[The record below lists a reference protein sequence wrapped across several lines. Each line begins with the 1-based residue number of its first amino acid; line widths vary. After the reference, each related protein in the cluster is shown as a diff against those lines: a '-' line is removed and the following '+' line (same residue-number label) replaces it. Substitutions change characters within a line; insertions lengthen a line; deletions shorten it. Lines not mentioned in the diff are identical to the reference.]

1 MKKRTLALP
10 LIILVL
16 LSLACSL
23 TAPAAEPTAAPVEE
37 QPTAAPVEPTAEP
50 AVEPTV
56 EESGGSGG
64 DVITSLADA
73 KKGVIRI
80 VVQGAYEYPD
90 FPASLEESYTGTGF
104 IIDPKGIAVTNN
116 HVVTGAATIE
126 VYFAD
131 DDEPRRAKLVAASEC
146 SDLAIIDIAGDE
158 YPYFEWFTDPLE
170 LGTEVYSLGYPLGD
184 PEFSQHK
191 GAISKK
197 RATVQSN
204 WTDAE
209 AVVEHDALIN
219 PGNSGGP
226 LVTNDGKVVGVN
238 YASLDDANQ
247 YYAITYAEAKPIL
260 DDLISG
266 TDVLSVGLNGEAFAN
281 EDLSGIW
288 VYSVKSGS
296 PADKLGMKSG
306 DILLEM
312 EGISLAKEGTLSE
325 YCNVLRTHN
334 SDDVLGV
341 KVLRYKTGE
350 VLEGQLNGRDL
361 EVTGTFDSGNSGS
374 NNANDS
380 GSAGGGTFTE
390 DFQGDLTNWS
400 EFVLAGNSA
409 KKYTTVESTGL
420 RFEIPSTETYVYGE
434 YVPGKYQ
441 DVYIETE
448 FETLGPGQ
456 NGVALF
462 CRGSDKG
469 FYELRVSTAGAT
481 GSSFQLFRYDFNLRS
496 QGRNPYVNLLGGYD
510 RLRTV
515 DLVSGIYK
523 TNKIGLLCEGQ
534 NIRVFINGV
543 EQVKAKNEYWT
554 DNTLADGTIGIGAMS
569 FSQGVVKVDF
579 YNVSVE
585 EQ

>member
-1 MKKRTLALP
+1 MKKRKLFLP
-10 LIILVL
+10 LVVLVL

-23 TAPAAEPTAAPVEE
+23 GTPNAEPTAAPVEE
-37 QPTAAPVEPTAEP
+37 QPTAISAEPTAEEV
-50 AVEPTV
+50 AT
-56 EESGGSGG
+56 EESAPTDGE
-64 DVITSLADA
+64 VINSLADA

-131 DDEPRRAKLVAASEC
+131 DDEPRRAKLIAASEC
-146 SDLAIIDIAGDE
+146 SDLAIIDIAGDG
-158 YPYFEWFTDPLE
+158 YPYFEWYTDPIE

-191 GAISKK
+191 GAVSKK
-197 RATVQSN
+197 RATIESN

-209 AVVEHDALIN
+209 SLVEHDALIN

-226 LVTNDGKVVGVN
+226 LVTSDGKVIGVN
-238 YASLDDANQ
+238 YASLADANQ
-247 YYAITYAEAKPIL
+247 YYAITYAEAQPIL
-260 DDLISG
+260 DDLVNG
-266 TDVLSVGLNGEAFAN
+266 TDVLSLGLNGEAFAN

-296 PADKLGMKSG
+296 PADALGMKSG
-306 DILLEM
+306 DILYEM

-334 SDDVLGV
+334 NDDVLGV

-350 VLEGQLNGRDL
+350 VLEGQINGRELD
-361 EVTGTFDSGNSGS
+361 VTGTFEADASSGGSDDSGGSSSASG
-374 NNANDS
+374 
-380 GSAGGGTFTE
+380 GSFTE
-390 DFQGDLTNWS
+390 DFQGDLTDWT

-409 KKYTTVESTGL
+409 KTYTTVESTGL
-420 RFEIPSTETYVYGE
+420 RFEVPSTETYVYRE
-434 YVPGKYQ
+434 FAPVKYQ
-441 DVYIETE
+441 DVYVETE

-515 DLVSGIYK
+515 DIVSGIYK

-534 NIRVFINGV
+534 NIRVFVNGV

-554 DNTLADGTIGIGAMS
+554 DNTLTEGTVGIGAMS

-579 YNVSVE
+579 YSVNVE